1 MSRVNMSRV
10 KLSLFDAV
18 AKSIETPQEPGELE
32 GHKYIRIT
40 SSGQFST
47 SEGKIVS
54 FKKVTDIFKEIMGS
68 SEISDKEK
76 MEATLAYKTITDK
89 YAAKEIGIIA
99 KVFSF
104 YYLEK
109 KKDTQVS
116 QAYSLFAESH
126 QALNL
131 VVSKRLD
138 RLDQLSDKLTD
149 ESSIKK
155 EDIQKLT
162 KYLDFYHITVN
173 PDKREYSKAW
183 SKVQQFE
190 LILELEQLLPT
201 SSKTPQIKIK
211 KLQADLIN
219 DFSLPATYRKT
230 VMNAKALILFNDLI
244 GSLNSL
250 DFKNEP
256 SDSFKKFNQKI
267 EECLKFPLNDED
279 RKKLSYCKF
288 VLDTFNEP
296 QSISRGIGTINNL
309 IKHVNGKY
317 SLGKPQ
323 IKTIKKTKD
332 DPFKQT
338 GVNQLIALLDYPKK
352 IEELN
357 SSVKEIEQLIQD
369 LTDSTRTEEAKKQ
382 ALKKAK
388 EIQDQLT
395 PTDVADV
402 ELKKIEGVVKS
413 RIVPTPEIKNLKE
426 LIDKYIPQKETDLA
440 HTKTI
445 TFLKDLERLVLSSLS
460 LTQNLNHEIK
470 NALRLAIHSGKYQN
484 PKPES
489 TNSYK
494 KEDYCLD
501 LYDNTKILKCDKEA
515 LDKISEIIKYLNNY
529 LVENYIFDKKPIK

>member
-1 MSRVNMSRV
+1 MSHVKL
-10 KLSLFDAV
+10 KLSLFKEV
-18 AKSIETPQEPGELE
+18 AESIESPQKQGELE

-40 SSGQFST
+40 SNGKFST
-47 SEGKIVS
+47 TEGKIVS

-104 YYLEK
+104 CYLET

-126 QALNL
+126 QALEL

-138 RLDQLSDKLTD
+138 RLGQLSDKLTD

-162 KYLDFYHITVN
+162 KYLTFYHITVK

-201 SSKTPQIKIK
+201 SSKTAQIKIK

-338 GVNQLIALLDYPKK
+338 GVNQLIALLDYPEK
-352 IEELN
+352 IRELGFK
-357 SSVKEIEQLIQD
+357 VKEIEQLIQD
-369 LTDSTRTEEAKKQ
+369 LTDSTRTGEAKKQ
-382 ALKKAK
+382 ALVKAGD
-388 EIQDQLT
+388 IQAKLT
-395 PTDVADV
+395 PPTDVADV

-460 LTQNLNHEIK
+460 LTQNLNPEIK
-470 NALRLAIHSGKYQN
+470 NALRLAIHSGTYQN
-484 PKPES
+484 PKPEF

-529 LVENYIFDKKPIK
+529 LAENYIFDKKPIK